1 MVRTV
6 EVTEQLDEVDRKY
19 RAEMSEKIAALK
31 RKRNAILL
39 VHNYQRD
46 EIQDIADIMGD
57 SLGLSRAAAQ
67 TDKDVIVFCGV
78 HFMAESASILNPHKT
93 VLLPRKEAGCPMADM
108 VTVEALKQ
116 MKEQHPE
123 ATVVTYINS
132 SAAVK
137 AESDICCTSA
147 NAIKVVNSVKADR
160 IIFVPDRNL
169 GRYIAQHTDKEIIL
183 WPGYCQTHDCLGA
196 AGVLE
201 SKKKYPDAE
210 VIAHPECREEVLEHV
225 DAVLSTSGM
234 VRYAKESKAETIIV
248 GTEMGLGYRLKKEN
262 PEKTFVFPSECLVC
276 PTMKLTTLDA
286 VHNALENMVHEIR
299 VDEETRRKA
308 NLALTRM
315 LEIV

>member
-1 MVRTV
+1 MLRTV
-6 EVTEQLDEVDRKY
+6 EEIQRVEEIDREY

-31 RKRNAILL
+31 EKRNAILL

-57 SLGLSRAAAQ
+57 SLGLSQAAAE

-78 HFMAESASILNPHKT
+78 HFMAESASILNPDKT

-108 VTVEALKQ
+108 VTVETLRK
-116 MKEQHPE
+116 MKEQYPD
-123 ATVVTYINS
+123 ASVVTYINS

-137 AESDICCTSA
+137 ADSDICCTSA
-147 NAIKVVNSVKADR
+147 NAIKVVNSLKGDR
-160 IIFVPDRNL
+160 IIFTPDRNL
-169 GRYIAQHTDKEIIL
+169 GHYVAQHTDKEIIL
-183 WPGYCQTHDCLGA
+183 WPGYCQTHDCLR
-196 AGVLE
+196 AGDVTE
-201 SKKKYPDAE
+201 AENKYPDAE
-210 VIAHPECREEVLEHV
+210 VIAHPECREEVLELAG
-225 DAVLSTSGM
+225 AVLSTSGM
-234 VRYAKESKAETIIV
+234 VRYTKQSKAETIIV

-286 VHNALENMVHEIR
+286 VHNALENMVHEIK

-308 NLALTRM
+308 NIALTRM
-315 LEIV
+315 LEVV